1 MNRSCIEKK
10 LIRTSLYGTLFFA
23 LLGIA
28 LGVITSSQMIVFD
41 GLYSMIG
48 VGLSTLSVLTIKFQE
63 KKDWKTYPFGKQMA
77 DPLVILLK
85 YFVIMILVTTSA
97 AFAIISILNGG
108 KETEFGV
115 ATLYSMFSAT
125 SCFLVYRYLLSY
137 KDKIN
142 SALVKAESNQW
153 FMDALISTM
162 VGIGFILAMILKKTG
177 LATELVPYI
186 DPVMVLLASIY
197 FIKFPILGIKENI
210 KEVLEVKPQGK
221 TVDLIEKII
230 LDIEKKHSIKET
242 FMRISKVG
250 KVIWIEIDYIVDENS
265 DIRTINDG
273 DTVRQELEEL
283 FSELEY
289 DKWLTV
295 SFTENRKWAL

>member
-23 LLGIA
+23 LLGIV

>member
-1 MNRSCIEKK
+1 MNRSCMEKK

-23 LLGIA
+23 LLGII
-28 LGVITSSQMIVFD
+28 LGIITRSQMIIFD

-77 DPLVILLK
+77 DPLVIILK
-85 YFVIMILVTTSA
+85 YLIIIILVTVSA
-97 AFAIISILNGG
+97 TFAVISILKGG
-108 KETEFGV
+108 KETDFGM
-115 ATLYSMFSAT
+115 ATFYSMFSAIA
-125 SCFLVYRYLLSY
+125 CFLVYKYLLKY
-137 KDKIN
+137 KKKIN

-162 VGIGFILAMILKKTG
+162 VAIGFILAIILKR
-177 LATELVPYI
+177 LNIAEELVPYI
-186 DPVMVLLASIY
+186 DPVMVLLASVY

-210 KEVLEVKPQGK
+210 KEVLETKPQGK
-221 TVDLIEKII
+221 IVDSIEKII
-230 LDIEKKHSIKET
+230 LDVEKKYSFKET

-250 KVIWIEIDYIVDENS
+250 KIIWIEIDYIVDENS
-265 DIRTINDG
+265 TVRTIRDG
-273 DTVRQELEEL
+273 DIVRQDLEEL
-283 FSELEY
+283 FSELDY

-295 SFTENRKWAL
+295 SFTEDRKWAL